1 MARGRPDHWSRADDG
16 RASRRAPEH
25 GRHRA
30 RGDVARRNQRL
41 RQPAAVRPGGGLRA
55 LPAAG
60 RVGPRDAARRR
71 CGRGLHAGAV
81 DTLSAGLEHTRARR
95 RPDRDARG
103 RAPSM
108 ALRGR
113 GHGGHEA
120 PLGDHCRS
128 RLLRPEGRAAGGGR
142 DAACGRPRLGG
153 RDPGL
158 SDDQRRGRA
167 GGQLAERLPEP
178 GRKSGGAG
186 PQPVTAGGGRDVRV
200 GRAGSWPPPR
210 SDSGGSGRRAPCPD
224 RLRRAGGSRDIRG
237 SRNARGAR
245 REDRKN
251 PPHRQP
257 RRLHTFSWLIGIREL
272 QLAFRFG
279 EGRYDDQHHTKN
291 LQGVRNLSN
300 ESGAVLTQSEEE
312 LEQDESA
319 AMTMEDYLHYEE
331 EAFKTP
337 NHGDIVDGIVV
348 RVDPDEVLVDIGA
361 KAEGVISSKELGLR
375 GEADSLGLEPG
386 DQIKVFVLQP
396 ENEEGNVV
404 LSLRRARAETTWL
417 VAAEKQT
424 DGSVI
429 DADVR
434 EQNKGGLI
442 VNVLGLRGFLPSS
455 QVARA
460 YAGSLESLVGQ
471 RIAVK
476 ILEVNRKRNRLI
488 VSQKAAED
496 EDRARKREELFSR
509 LQTGSTVKG
518 TVSGITSYG
527 AFVDI
532 GGADGLI
539 HISELSWDRV
549 SKVTDVLQLGEEVT
563 VKVIKLDPEQTRIS
577 LSLRQLQQDPW
588 EKLVQSMPIG
598 SIVEG
603 QVTKTKKYGAFLQ
616 IMPGIEG
623 LLHISELSWDHVERT
638 EDVLKVGET
647 LQVKVIGIDTARRRI
662 SLSLKQLSAPPAS
675 LAGAARPSRQE
686 EYFDPDDES

>member
-1 MARGRPDHWSRADDG
+1 
-16 RASRRAPEH
+16 
-25 GRHRA
+25 
-30 RGDVARRNQRL
+30 
-41 RQPAAVRPGGGLRA
+41 
-55 LPAAG
+55 
-60 RVGPRDAARRR
+60 
-71 CGRGLHAGAV
+71 
-81 DTLSAGLEHTRARR
+81 
-95 RPDRDARG
+95 
-103 RAPSM
+103 
-108 ALRGR
+108 
-113 GHGGHEA
+113 
-120 PLGDHCRS
+120 
-128 RLLRPEGRAAGGGR
+128 
-142 DAACGRPRLGG
+142 
-153 RDPGL
+153 
-158 SDDQRRGRA
+158 
-167 GGQLAERLPEP
+167 
-178 GRKSGGAG
+178 
-186 PQPVTAGGGRDVRV
+186 
-200 GRAGSWPPPR
+200 
-210 SDSGGSGRRAPCPD
+210 
-224 RLRRAGGSRDIRG
+224 
-237 SRNARGAR
+237 
-245 REDRKN
+245 
-251 PPHRQP
+251 
-257 RRLHTFSWLIGIREL
+257 
-272 QLAFRFG
+272 
-279 EGRYDDQHHTKN
+279 
-291 LQGVRNLSN
+291 
-300 ESGAVLTQSEEE
+300 
-312 LEQDESA
+312 
-319 AMTMEDYLHYEE
+319 MTMEDYLHFEE

-361 KAEGVISSKELGLR
+361 KAEGVISSKELGMR
-375 GEADSLGLEPG
+375 GDIDSELEPG
-386 DQIKVFVLQP
+386 DQIKVYVLQP

-404 LSLRRARAETTWL
+404 LSLRRARAETTWI
-417 VAAEKQT
+417 VAAEKQS
-424 DGSVI
+424 DGTVI

-442 VNVLGLRGFLPSS
+442 VNILGLRGFLPSS

-460 YAGSLESLVGQ
+460 FAGSLESLVGK
-471 RIAVK
+471 RIPVK

-509 LQTGSTVKG
+509 LQTGTIVKG

-588 EKLVQSMPIG
+588 ERLVQSMPVG

-647 LQVKVIGIDTARRRI
+647 VQVKVIGIDTARRRI

-675 LAGAARPSRQE
+675 LAGARTEHRHD
-686 EYFDPDDES
+686 EYPDVDDE

>member
-1 MARGRPDHWSRADDG
+1 
-16 RASRRAPEH
+16 
-25 GRHRA
+25 
-30 RGDVARRNQRL
+30 L
-41 RQPAAVRPGGGLRA
+41 
-55 LPAAG
+55 
-60 RVGPRDAARRR
+60 
-71 CGRGLHAGAV
+71 
-81 DTLSAGLEHTRARR
+81 
-95 RPDRDARG
+95 
-103 RAPSM
+103 
-108 ALRGR
+108 
-113 GHGGHEA
+113 
-120 PLGDHCRS
+120 
-128 RLLRPEGRAAGGGR
+128 
-142 DAACGRPRLGG
+142 
-153 RDPGL
+153 
-158 SDDQRRGRA
+158 
-167 GGQLAERLPEP
+167 
-178 GRKSGGAG
+178 
-186 PQPVTAGGGRDVRV
+186 
-200 GRAGSWPPPR
+200 
-210 SDSGGSGRRAPCPD
+210 
-224 RLRRAGGSRDIRG
+224 
-237 SRNARGAR
+237 
-245 REDRKN
+245 
-251 PPHRQP
+251 
-257 RRLHTFSWLIGIREL
+257 F
-272 QLAFRFG
+272 
-279 EGRYDDQHHTKN
+279 
-291 LQGVRNLSN
+291 N
-300 ESGAVLTQSEEE
+300 ESGAVLT
-312 LEQDESA
+312 EQKEDADRDLSA
-319 AMTMEDYLHYEE
+319 PMTMEDYLHYES

-348 RVDPDEVLVDIGA
+348 RVDADEVLVDIGA
-361 KAEGVISSKELGLR
+361 KAEGVISSKELGMR
-375 GEADSLGLEPG
+375 GDVDAVGLEPG
-386 DQIKVFVLQP
+386 DQIKVYVLQP

-404 LSLRRARAETTWL
+404 LSLRRARAETTWI
-417 VAAEKQT
+417 VAAEKQA

-429 DADVR
+429 EADVR

-442 VNVLGLRGFLPSS
+442 VNILGLRGFLPSS

-460 YAGSLESLVGQ
+460 YAGSLESLVSQ
-471 RIAVK
+471 RIPVK

-509 LQTGSTVKG
+509 LQTGATVKG

-588 EKLVQSMPIG
+588 ERLVQSMPIG

-616 IMPGIEG
+616 IMQGIEG

-675 LAGAARPSRQE
+675 LANGRAESGPA
-686 EYFDPDDES
+686 EYDDVEDES